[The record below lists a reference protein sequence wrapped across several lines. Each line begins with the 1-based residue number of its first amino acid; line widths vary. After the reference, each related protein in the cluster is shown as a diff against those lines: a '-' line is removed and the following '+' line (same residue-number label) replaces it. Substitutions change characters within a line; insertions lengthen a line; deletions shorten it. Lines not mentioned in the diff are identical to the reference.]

1 MGYEDLSVID
11 PTGGETANA
20 TTDLTDVSCRL
31 HAWSLAPR
39 PPAPWHQQQR
49 RRQLASAAARPPL
62 GTARCV
68 AR

>member
-39 PPAPWHQQQR
+39 PPAPWQQQQR
-49 RRQLASAAARPPL
+49 QRQLESSAARPL
-62 GTARCV
+62 LRTKRCV